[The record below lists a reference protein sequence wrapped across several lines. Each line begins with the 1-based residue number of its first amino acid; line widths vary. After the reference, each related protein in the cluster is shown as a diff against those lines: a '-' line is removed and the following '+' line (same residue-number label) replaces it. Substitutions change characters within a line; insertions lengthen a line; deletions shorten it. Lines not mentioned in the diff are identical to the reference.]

1 MIEVQNI
8 VQRKARKKYKC
19 QLCGKPIFPGKEYI
33 YETFKGDDG
42 FQTLR
47 RHIHCDA
54 MLDVYN
60 RELNF
65 DEYYDEREVTETLW
79 DELCKQLCDEDQRDE
94 CRMVDL
100 YGCELCQNKLL
111 GEYAPNMLGAAKD
124 SVRDHYDWEH
134 NDG

>member
-1 MIEVQNI
+1 MFEVQNI
-8 VQRKARKKYKC
+8 TQRKARKKYKC

-33 YETFKGDDG
+33 YETFKGDEG

-54 MLDVYN
+54 MLSVYN
-60 RELNF
+60 TELNY
-65 DEYYDEREVTETLW
+65 DEYYDEREATNTLYG
-79 DELCKQLCDEDQRDE
+79 ELCEQLCDEDQREE
-94 CRMVDL
+94 CHTVDL

-111 GEYAPNMLGAAKD
+111 GEYAPHMLGAAKD
-124 SVRDHYDWEH
+124 SVRDHYDWEN